1 MLNCIWR
8 SHHPNR
14 KDDMEEIL
22 VVSGVICSSLK
33 SWPINRPEQVTV
45 ARLQMLIRL
54 HDRLLAKQSVMQ
66 CAGSPIDGP
75 TVAVNGASSREISM
89 RVNEVDQTLRLWSD
103 FDQLPIDY
111 EDRSEANRK
120 TVIWRKPR
128 IKISVGWRLALPW
141 ENHRFHGRADPR
153 RPDVWGL
160 EGLAERSGW
169 AEGIFGEFFRTGNW
183 PSNPSKQKKNWWAW
197 FKWGIINVISLGKFD
212 HDLTV
217 LPHWKSWLVR
227 EIIPKWP

>member
-45 ARLQMLIRL
+45 ARPQMLIRL

-103 FDQLPIDY
+103 FDQLPMTTKID
-111 EDRSEANRK
+111 
-120 TVIWRKPR
+120 RKPIEKLWYGASRASKYLLDGALRHHGKIIAFMAGR
-128 IKISVGWRLALPW
+128 IRGGLMFEVLKGLLNVQVGPKGSL
-141 ENHRFHGRADPR
+141 ENSFEQEIGPAIPASRKKTD
-153 RPDVWGL
+153 GL
-160 EGLAERSGW
+160 DSSEESLMSYLW
-169 AEGIFGEFFRTGNW
+169 VNLITTSLFSLTGNH
-183 PSNPSKQKKNWWAW
+183 
-197 FKWGIINVISLGKFD
+197 G
-212 HDLTV
+212 
-217 LPHWKSWLVR
+217 
-227 EIIPKWP
+227 